1 MAEGASEQDDAQ
13 RLRICADA
21 LRATRSLLALS
32 TGLSIVAAAG
42 VTVAAMIAGTLAIA
56 VWSAALAIG
65 VVAQWVGY
73 RIVFDAR
80 LFARLADEA
89 TRGAFDIARFD
100 AAMSALRLLPVD
112 KTGRSVDARCK
123 GALALLR
130 ALGII
135 VVVQAIVIAV
145 AGVALRGA
153 WT

>member
-1 MAEGASEQDDAQ
+1 
-13 RLRICADA
+13 ADA

-32 TGLSIVAAAG
+32 TGLSIVAAVG
-42 VTVAAMIAGTLAIA
+42 VTIAAMIAGTLAIA

-73 RIVFDAR
+73 RVVFDAR
-80 LFARLADEA
+80 LFARLADA
-89 TRGAFDIARFD
+89 AARGALDMARFD
-100 AAMSALRLLPVD
+100 AAMSALRLLPID
-112 KTGRSVDARCK
+112 KAGRSVDARCK

-145 AGVALRGA
+145 AGVALRGV